1 MTIGDATFIVR
12 CSDAPLLIEPT
23 PPYEPFIAD
32 SAVHSAGSFTIDV
45 DLHIGEFPSVEQM
58 TEVFRGKG
66 SWSMFRA
73 GVEYYLA
80 LNPSFADGPGCIAR
94 FRRPLEAVTVYCG
107 KTDVVEMEGR
117 TMVRN
122 PFTYPL
128 DQLLLMY
135 ALAERGG
142 FLVHAAGVE
151 LSGAGYIFPGRS
163 GAGKSTLARQLI
175 HAGQGEVLS
184 DDRVVV
190 RKVGDNFHVF
200 GTPWPGE
207 AGVAVNKGVPLT
219 GIMFLSHGGHNRAAK
234 LSGAEAVARLL
245 PVVSVPWYD
254 REVTE
259 KILRFCDGLITDVPA
274 HELSFKPDKDIAGFL
289 AGFVQA

>member
-1 MTIGDATFIVR
+1 
-12 CSDAPLLIEPT
+12 LLIEPLT
-23 PPYEPFIAD
+23 PPYEPFVAD
-32 SAVHSAGSFTIDV
+32 SDGSRAGSFAIDV
-45 DLHIGEFPSVEQM
+45 DLHMGELPSLEQM
-58 TEVFRGKG
+58 TEAFRGKG
-66 SWSMFRA
+66 SWSMFRN
-73 GVEYYLA
+73 GEEYYLA
-80 LNPSFADGPGCIAR
+80 LNPSFTDEAGCIAR
-94 FRRPLEAVTVYCG
+94 FRRPLEKVIVYCG
-107 KTDVVEMEGR
+107 KTDVVESEGI

-135 ALAERGG
+135 ALVERGG
-142 FLVHAAGVE
+142 ILVHAAGVE
-151 LSGAGYIFPGRS
+151 MHGSGYIFPGRS

-175 HAGQGEVLS
+175 HAGKGEVLS

-207 AGVAVNKGVPLT
+207 AGVAVNKGVPLA
-219 GIMFLSHGGHNRAAK
+219 GMMFLSHDEHNRVVK

-259 KILRFCDGLITDVPA
+259 EILRFCDEFLTEVPA

-289 AGFVQA
+289 AGFVQG